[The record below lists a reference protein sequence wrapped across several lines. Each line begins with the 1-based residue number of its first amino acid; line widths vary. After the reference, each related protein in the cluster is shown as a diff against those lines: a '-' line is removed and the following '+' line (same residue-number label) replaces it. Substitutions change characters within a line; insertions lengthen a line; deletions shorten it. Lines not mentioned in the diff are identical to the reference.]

1 MTFSFRIV
9 IVLLSFP
16 QFSKYFATADKNG
29 LELNSQSK
37 FWEYI
42 KEYSNRRDQNLYP
55 RYGITKQGMM
65 YYNSSNRSLI
75 EQITK
80 TETIWYD
87 NICFQILVSQS
98 MEIGDTGM
106 IGPNVL

>member
-16 QFSKYFATADKNG
+16 QFSKYFATADENG

-75 EQITK
+75 EQK
-80 TETIWYD
+80 LRQ
-87 NICFQILVSQS
+87 N
-98 MEIGDTGM
+98 GM
-106 IGPNVL
+106 IIYIFKYWYPSQWKLGTLE